1 MSEEALKFI
10 NDLLHSMGIPYEFGR
25 WSSGYPPEGYY
36 LTGDYIE
43 NDSPTLEEDGHQ
55 EYTFILRGYTRGERL
70 LLQQAKTEIKKNIAQ
85 TAILPNGNGIAVF
98 YGTGNHVPTGDAVV
112 KSIKINLSVQEWSV
126 N

>member
-1 MSEEALKFI
+1 MSEEALAFLKE
-10 NDLLHSMGIPYEFGR
+10 LLQSMGIPYEFGR

-36 LTGDYIE
+36 LVGDYIE
-43 NDSPTLEEDGHQ
+43 HDSPTLEEDGHQ

-70 LLQQAKTEIKKNIAQ
+70 LLQQAKTKIKKHIAK
-85 TAILPNGNGIAVF
+85 TAILPNGNGIAIF
-98 YGTGNHVPTGDAVV
+98 YGTGNRVPTGDGAV